1 VYIVCQLS
9 YLSPQLQAA
18 TCSLNQTIMRMNN
31 VFHRWEWSSVPRNRS
46 HQPSLLQNQRCL
58 SSTRPELLGARLA
71 PTSIYYHR
79 NVWVLILIKN
89 WLALTILWAA
99 GPRMLRWNKHG
110 RVVWKF
116 GIIWV
121 EKAQITARERFG
133 PLAPHWSK
141 FITGKFAGK
150 AQRFKNNFKWKY
162 GNLELLSLQCLQ
174 VCLPNEL
181 TPITNAQNTEA

>member
-1 VYIVCQLS
+1 MGEDWKLASLVFVFSSKPNTRCVYNLPTILAFRTTRSC
-9 YLSPQLQAA
+9 YLLFKPDQF
-18 TCSLNQTIMRMNN
+18 MRMNN

-46 HQPSLLQNQRCL
+46 HQPSLHQNQRRL
-58 SSTRPELLGARLA
+58 SSSRPELLGAWLA
-71 PTSIYYHR
+71 PTSIHYHR

-99 GPRMLRWNKHG
+99 GPRMLWWNRHG

-133 PLAPHWSK
+133 PLALHWSK
-141 FITGKFAGK
+141 FTTVK
-150 AQRFKNNFKWKY
+150 
-162 GNLELLSLQCLQ
+162 
-174 VCLPNEL
+174 
-181 TPITNAQNTEA
+181 